1 MNEITKLEVFAAY
14 LPYQVRF
21 TFQNWL
27 SDGDAD
33 GDLLDKIIIK
43 YFDADV
49 IEDEMLLKLR
59 PLSALQTP
67 MQHPVTGERI
77 VIPAVWIAEHIV
89 MPPENWNILFYCDDI
104 INYLHNEDAYYAR
117 YSRQIDRLA
126 LSLHFDIYGAIEK
139 GWAVQI

>member
-1 MNEITKLEVFAAY
+1 MKDITKLEVFAAY

-67 MQHPVTGERI
+67 MLHPVTGERI
-77 VIPAVWIAEHIV
+77 ENPLTWITTQMVISIGRRYYNGDVEDILSGNRNCWITT
-89 MPPENWNILFYCDDI
+89 
-104 INYLHNEDAYYAR
+104 AR
-117 YSRQIDRLA
+117 LIDRLA
-126 LSLHFDIYGAIEK
+126 LSLHFDIFGAIEK

>member
-1 MNEITKLEVFAAY
+1 MNDITKLEAFAAY

-67 MQHPVTGERI
+67 MRHPVTGERI
-77 VIPAVWIAEHIV
+77 ENPAEWIAGNADANNSDVITQLEFNLVI
-89 MPPENWNILFYCDDI
+89 NDQTDI
-104 INYLHNEDAYYAR
+104 IRA
-117 YSRQIDRLA
+117 IDRLA
-126 LSLHFDIYGAIEK
+126 LELHFDVFGAIEK